1 MPNQYFNSAVI
12 TTNDAIIVNV
22 TKVYDDNGRI
32 DVNISL
38 SDAALTARAVA
49 DGRTAWDNSDLYA
62 LTPCEPWP
70 TVETVPEQVEEG
82 V

>member
-1 MPNQYFNSAVI
+1 MPKQYFNSAVI
-12 TTNDAIIVNV
+12 ATDDSVNVNV
-22 TKVYDDNGRI
+22 TKLYDDGGQI
-32 DVNISL
+32 GVNIIL

-49 DGRTAWDNSDLYA
+49 DGRTTWDNSDLYA

-70 TVETVPEQVEEG
+70 TVETPEG

>member
-1 MPNQYFNSAVI
+1 MSKQYFNSA
-12 TTNDAIIVNV
+12 TFNDIGGVTVNV
-22 TKVYDDNGRI
+22 TKVYDDDGRI
-32 DVNISL
+32 NLVISL

-70 TVETVPEQVEEG
+70 TVETEEA

>member
-12 TTNDAIIVNV
+12 TPNDEVIVNV
-22 TKVYDDNGRI
+22 TKVYDDDGRI
-32 DVNISL
+32 GVNMSL

-49 DGRTAWDNSDLYA
+49 DGRTTWDNSDLYA

-70 TVETVPEQVEEG
+70 TVETAEAV
-82 V
+82 